1 FPLLIDFKGKYNHN
15 EQENQILARKTY
27 RFLTL
32 CFSLAQTCSLGFA
45 SIGQLIAPPAF
56 SSELQF
62 SQFSNDTQ

>member
-1 FPLLIDFKGKYNHN
+1 MNFPLLIDFKGKYNHN

-45 SIGQLIAPPAF
+45 SIGPLVAPQI
-56 SSELQF
+56 ERLGL
-62 SQFSNDTQ
+62 T